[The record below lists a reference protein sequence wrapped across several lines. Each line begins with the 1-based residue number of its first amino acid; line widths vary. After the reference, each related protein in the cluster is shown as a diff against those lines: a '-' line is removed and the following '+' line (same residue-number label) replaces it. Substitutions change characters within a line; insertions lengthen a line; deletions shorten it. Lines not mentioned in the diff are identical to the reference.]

1 MLSPKRVKYRK
12 PQKGKNRGLANSGNY
27 VAFGT
32 YGLKSLE
39 HGWIT
44 SRQIEASR
52 IVISRA
58 VRKIGRM
65 WIRVFPHKSLTRKP
79 AETRMGKGKGS
90 PELWVAVVKP
100 GTILF
105 EVEGVDEKV
114 AQEAFRKCSNKNGTK
129 ETFLKHMNKKDLDKM
144 TKNKLIKQLADNEE
158 SLVNLRFQQKMQQ
171 LENPQSV
178 RFMKR
183 EIAQIK
189 TVLKEMELNIREEK

>member
-12 PQKGKNRGLANSGNY
+12 PQKGKNKGLANSGNY

-32 YGLKSLE
+32 YGLKCLE

-52 IVISRA
+52 IVISRS

-65 WIRVFPHKSLTRKP
+65 WIRIFPHKSLTRKP

-105 EVEGVDEKV
+105 EVEGLDYKD
-114 AQEAFRKCSNKNGTK
+114 AQEAFRKCSNKLPVKT
-129 ETFLKHMNKKDLDKM
+129 
-144 TKNKLIKQLADNEE
+144 
-158 SLVNLRFQQKMQQ
+158 
-171 LENPQSV
+171 
-178 RFMKR
+178 
-183 EIAQIK
+183 K
-189 TVLKEMELNIREEK
+189 TVPRRPI